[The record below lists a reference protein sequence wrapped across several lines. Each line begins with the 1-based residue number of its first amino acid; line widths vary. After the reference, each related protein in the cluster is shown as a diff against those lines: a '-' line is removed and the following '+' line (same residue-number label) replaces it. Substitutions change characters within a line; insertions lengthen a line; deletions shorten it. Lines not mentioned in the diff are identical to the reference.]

1 MIGKEARAA
10 ELEKRL
16 LVGERSRKL
25 LRETGHYSIQIYEK
39 DFEKLEAA
47 GYLNILDSEVAVL
60 RDHEQYTED
69 RGMRMDVDFGE
80 AVFF

>member
-1 MIGKEARAA
+1 MIAVYK
-10 ELEKRL
+10 KD
-16 LVGERSRKL
+16 
-25 LRETGHYSIQIYEK
+25 IYEK

-47 GYLNILDSEVAVL
+47 GYLNILDSEIAVL